1 MGPAEIIMGV
11 SMMSKMTVEPKVT
24 ARLIAIGVPQITITF
39 QLLWRMNIVRPTST
53 RLTGSIVYLSA
64 LYISSE
70 TSCKTGVSP
79 VTVTALLSGI
89 LSDLSLSIVQTS
101 S

>member
-1 MGPAEIIMGV
+1 MGPAEMIMGV
-11 SMMSKMTVEPKVT
+11 SMMSKMTVDPKVT

-39 QLLWRMNIVRPTST
+39 QLLWRMNIVRPTT
-53 RLTGSIVYLSA
+53 RLTGSIVYLRA

-70 TSCKTGVSP
+70 TSCKTGVRP